1 MWLEA
6 VNTSKELDI
15 LDPDHKNVLE
25 IKLMKALCY
34 EKLGDFTNSIA
45 TYEDLYSRK
54 HDPSV
59 LRHWAKLLV
68 KMDDHATAIDKLRKA
83 SMLTRREDI
92 WLELLEIELEQTNDF
107 FENDLNKFMEFATG
121 EEREFAELLEIEWKM
136 NLDLLTDL
144 NPKINELR
152 KSKHKSV
159 KARSQFLKGLLLVK
173 NNDNEAA
180 IPELLRMRYLYPEFV
195 EIRNRA
201 EALACISYMKLNNY
215 DEAKK
220 LFEVIKNDISV
231 EMKENLENLLQEE
244 DK

>member
-1 MWLEA
+1 
-6 VNTSKELDI
+6 
-15 LDPDHKNVLE
+15 
-25 IKLMKALCY
+25 
-34 EKLGDFTNSIA
+34 
-45 TYEDLYSRK
+45 
-54 HDPSV
+54 
-59 LRHWAKLLV
+59 
-68 KMDDHATAIDKLRKA
+68 MDDHATAIDKLRKA

-121 EEREFAELLEIEWKM
+121 EEREFADLLEIEWKI
-136 NLDLLTDL
+136 NLDLLADL
-144 NPKINELR
+144 NPRINELS